1 MKIMLKS
8 KLAFKIFLLCLIAVL
23 SACSDSESAS
33 TKEKEVKKAEVEKEK
48 IPEAADD
55 VEDMINEGPG
65 FALEKE
71 DEEIKKQLEKYPKKL
86 KGEDAYNL
94 AVFLG
99 AAEYQKVFKL
109 YDEYNPGFNDVEGA
123 PGSDAKPRNLVL
135 LLDSSGSMNGKV
147 DGGVKMDLAKQAISN
162 FASKANKEDRVM
174 LRVYGHKGTSKD
186 SDKNASCESHEVV
199 YPLSEYDQAAFSE
212 SLNTFKPA
220 GWTPIAG
227 SIQQVEKDL
236 AGQANPE
243 TETIVYIISDGVET
257 CDGDPVEAARALHN
271 SSLKAQVNIIGFDVD
286 DKGQQQLKAT
296 AEAGGGEYKTVRNA
310 SELNSIFK
318 TLMEQAWEGIKK
330 DQWAANSGT
339 QVNYAYVD
347 KLEVLNELKFR
358 VSDVVSTEGTALKN
372 MISAMEQEK
381 MITLEE
387 AEKARAKVNE
397 REEKI
402 KNYNEEKFEELKK
415 QTDEEKDRV
424 FKLINE
430 ASQN

>member
-1 MKIMLKS
+1 MYKKLKGMS
-8 KLAFKIFLLCLIAVL
+8 FSFIFLFIIVVVL

-33 TKEKEVKKAEVEKEK
+33 TKEKEEKKTEEKKEK
-48 IPEAADD
+48 IPEAATN

-86 KGEDAYNL
+86 NAEDAYNL
-94 AVFLG
+94 AVFLV
-99 AAEYQKVFKL
+99 AAEHQKVFKL

-162 FASKANKEDRVM
+162 FASKANKEDQVM

-186 SDKNASCESHEVV
+186 SDKKLSCESHEVI
-199 YPLSEYDQAAFSE
+199 YPLSSYDQGAFSD
-212 SLNTFKPA
+212 SLNKFKPA

-236 AGQANPE
+236 ANQANPN

-271 SSLKAQVNIIGFDVD
+271 SALKAQVNIIGFDVD

-358 VSDVVSTEGTALKN
+358 VSDVVSTEATGLIN
-372 MISAMEQEK
+372 MIGAMEQEK

-402 KNYNEEKFEELKK
+402 NQYNDEKYEELKT
-415 QTDEEKDRV
+415 QTDEEKDKA
-424 FKLINE
+424 FQQING
-430 ASQN
+430 STQN